1 MVLNNIK
8 LERTVILIK
17 YITTIVSLLFI
28 LKTLTWDKIVLPAS
42 NLLNLLELM
51 GIELKKT
58 FSKSDLSDL
67 SELLLFNVKFLKA
80 SY

>member
-28 LKTLTWDKIVLPAS
+28 LKTLAWDKMVLPAS

-58 FSKSDLSDL
+58 SKSDLSDL